1 MKHSIHTRRALLSLA
16 SLALLCLALGLH
28 TVRSVY
34 RLSRFTTPFSLYLF
48 LLGLA
53 AVCFAAAL
61 KMLEELTERVSI
73 TDDELSYYVW
83 FRKTMSIRW
92 DEIREVGVGQVYTP
106 KGLRYCVFFASCR
119 LTDEEID
126 NLDLAASR
134 CIYLHKMTRSNFN
147 MICSHWSGDELMLI
161 NNWIR
166 D

>member
-34 RLSRFTTPFSLYLF
+34 RLTRFTTPFSLYLF

-73 TDDELSYYVW
+73 TDEEL
-83 FRKTMSIRW
+83 
-92 DEIREVGVGQVYTP
+92 
-106 KGLRYCVFFASCR
+106 A
-119 LTDEEID
+119 
-126 NLDLAASR
+126 
-134 CIYLHKMTRSNFN
+134 
-147 MICSHWSGDELMLI
+147 
-161 NNWIR
+161 
-166 D
+166 

>member
-1 MKHSIHTRRALLSLA
+1 M
-16 SLALLCLALGLH
+16 
-28 TVRSVY
+28 
-34 RLSRFTTPFSLYLF
+34 
-48 LLGLA
+48 
-53 AVCFAAAL
+53 
-61 KMLEELTERVSI
+61 
-73 TDDELSYYVW
+73 
-83 FRKTMSIRW
+83 
-92 DEIREVGVGQVYTP
+92 GQVYTP